1 MSQRELA
8 LPPGLPESEDESRAC
23 LAPAI
28 HAIRLEPIAAL
39 ERSERLESELSG
51 SKLPSGDYGMKK
63 TIALLVWSLSL
74 ARANAQVP
82 QVLGIWELDLKSS
95 VLPATFPLAS
105 ETRSFDLRPDGYL
118 VNLVTRKLT
127 NGHPDFIQ
135 VVSKSDGKDYP
146 QYQSIP
152 LATLQIDG
160 TKTPLTYSETV
171 LDDHAVNVIAKVNG
185 QINTRGVRRIDAD
198 GKTMTIDVVAIDP
211 SGKETPIKLVFKRV
225 AGK

>member
-1 MSQRELA
+1 
-8 LPPGLPESEDESRAC
+8 
-23 LAPAI
+23 
-28 HAIRLEPIAAL
+28 
-39 ERSERLESELSG
+39 
-51 SKLPSGDYGMKK
+51 MKK
-63 TIALLVWSLSL
+63 TIALLVWSLLL

-135 VVSKSDGKDYP
+135 IVSKSDGKDYP

-160 TKTPLTYSETV
+160 TKTPFTYSETV
-171 LDDHAVNVIAKVNG
+171 VDDHAVNVIAKVNG
-185 QINTRGVRRIDAD
+185 QINTRGVRRIDVD
-198 GKTMTIDVVAIDP
+198 GKTMTIDVVAIDS